1 VFGKDKNLQAAIA
14 QNNRDPF
21 FILEQNGKI
30 ITSNSPGASLL
41 KLEITPGKITQY
53 FDRETADNFEQ
64 LLEQAVEQNEKME
77 AEFTELTLRG
87 GEKIKARLLFNYYK
101 GEENPYIFCTLV
113 PLRFE
118 LNITGEERLTL
129 STGDLDEVIS
139 NEEIKS
145 VLNKII
151 DIYPLTF
158 IGKETI
164 QKLVNKF
171 EESFWIKDN
180 KGKFLLVN
188 NAYAESLGLKSF
200 QIEGKS
206 FHEFIPGYLID
217 FFDAVEKYIKET
229 LNSIVIDAFP
239 ITRLRSDADKEILE
253 LPLSD
258 IDRNVVALVGISR
271 KKEQIQT
278 QPAREELPLV
288 LAEIIDYF
296 PKPAALVNKYG
307 VFKQTSKDFCKLFAR
322 KFNELRNLSFSD
334 VFALDL
340 TDKINQFIKSS
351 EDRIELNVDRNFDL
365 NEYNDPEYKL
375 YLSKS
380 YGAEKDLEGFSIFVE
395 PINYTDSLQYL
406 IKSKGKMFDIL
417 VKNNPEPVFIY
428 DKENLM
434 FLEVNDVA
442 VALYGYTRDEF
453 LQMDL
458 TDLYSPE
465 DIQTLLDT
473 SAQEA
478 ENIYVTK
485 AFRHKRKDGSSVL
498 VEVSRIG
505 FKYNDRDA
513 HFNVVKDI
521 TQKLELERNNQL
533 SKIVFDNTNDL
544 VFITDQAGI
553 ITSANKAAAE
563 ELGYSPTDLENSSF
577 TSHVPD
583 EDRATINQTL
593 FQSDLK
599 ERINLASRLKNSI
612 DEIIEADLTV
622 TPLLDVNSEV
632 EFYTILVKP
641 LVEIP
646 DVTGEEKIR
655 EVIKEVIVEK
665 PVEQETPAGQTDS
678 EFLSSVF
685 HEILT
690 PMNVI
695 LGFAQELADGIEDS
709 TPEQKEAVEIINQNR
724 ITLLNTMNSII
735 EFTET
740 QQGKSELNIAEF
752 GITDLIDKLDK
763 SIVDITGNQ
772 NIEFAY
778 GKISSSLK
786 FETDKSKFES
796 LINNLIRLI
805 SSFTEGNKIYF
816 SAYTLD
822 EHLFIISIS
831 DNYASTSDELN
842 NLLQQ
847 IFIDLK
853 DPKELGVSKL
863 TAQITSTLLETLEGK
878 FVTLQ
883 TDDGK
888 IESGFQFPIKM
899 VKDHETI
906 PDFETED
913 ESIIEEELPV
923 ELDEPIIQDEIEIE
937 EEPSDPVSDDDTELH
952 TENTITEK
960 IEELE
965 AELKDESSSL
975 EKELIPEP
983 VIVDD
988 KLDISK
994 LSCLYIEDQV
1004 DSQILFKVQM
1014 KGLEDVQCAK
1024 SFEESVP
1031 LLEAQKFDFIV
1042 IDINLQ
1048 GEYNGLD
1055 ALKIIH
1061 KMPELEDTPIIAVT
1075 AYVLPGDKEKFIAT
1089 GFNDFISKPIFREK
1103 MVESLEKIFLQKA

>member
-1 VFGKDKNLQAAIA
+1 VVFGKDKNLQTVIA

-30 ITSNSPGASLL
+30 ITSNPPGTSLL
-41 KLEITPGKITQY
+41 KLETNPGKITQY
-53 FDRETADNFEQ
+53 FDKETADNFEQ
-64 LLEQAVEQNEKME
+64 FLEQAVDLNEKLE
-77 AEFTELTLRG
+77 VEHKELTLND
-87 GEKIKARLLFNYYK
+87 GEKIKAKLLFSCYEAEKNR
-101 GEENPYIFCTLV
+101 YIFCTII
-113 PLRFE
+113 PLHFKFE
-118 LNITGEERLTL
+118 ITGEERLTL
-129 STGDLDEVIS
+129 FTGDLDKIV
-139 NEEIKS
+139 NNKDIKY
-145 VLNKII
+145 VLDKIM

-171 EESFWIKDN
+171 EEHFWIKDN

-217 FFDAVEKYIKET
+217 FFDAAEKYIKET
-229 LNSIVIDAFP
+229 LNCIIIDAFP
-239 ITRLRSDADKEILE
+239 ITRMRSDADKEILE

-258 IDRNVVALVGISR
+258 NNRNVVVLIGISR
-271 KKEQIQT
+271 KKEQIPGQSAN
-278 QPAREELPLV
+278 QELPAV
-288 LAEIIDYF
+288 LGEIIDYF
-296 PKPAALVNKYG
+296 PKSAAFVNKYG
-307 VFKQTSKDFCKLFAR
+307 VFKQTSKDFCKLFAQ
-322 KFNELRNLSFSD
+322 KFNELRNLNFSD

-340 TDKINQFIKSS
+340 TDKINHFIKSS
-351 EDRIELNVDRNFDL
+351 ENRLELNVDRNFDL
-365 NEYNDPEYKL
+365 NEYNNPEYKI
-375 YLSKS
+375 YLTKS
-380 YGAEKDLEGFSIFVE
+380 YGPERDLEGFTIFVE
-395 PINYTDSLQYL
+395 PINNTDSLQYL

-434 FLEVNDVA
+434 FLEVNEAA

-473 SAQEA
+473 SAQNE
-478 ENIYVTK
+478 ENIYITK
-485 AFRHKRKDGSSVL
+485 AYRHKRKDGSSIL

-505 FKYNDRDA
+505 FKHNDRDA

-544 VFITDQAGI
+544 VFIADPAGI
-553 ITSANKAAAE
+553 ITSANKAASE
-563 ELGYSPTDLENSSF
+563 ELGFSPTDLENSSF
-577 TSHVPD
+577 ASHVPD
-583 EDRATINQTL
+583 DDRATITKTL
-593 FQSDLK
+593 FQPDTK
-599 ERINLASRLKNSI
+599 ERINLTSRLKNSI
-612 DEIIEADLTV
+612 EEIIEVDLTV
-622 TPLLDVNSEV
+622 TPLLNVNSEV
-632 EFYTILVKP
+632 EYFTILAKTLAETP
-641 LVEIP
+641 EN
-646 DVTGEEKIR
+646 TGEVKIK

-665 PVEQETPAGQTDS
+665 LVEPKTSTGKTDS
-678 EFLSSVF
+678 DFLSSVF

-763 SIVDITGNQ
+763 NIVEITGNQ

-786 FETDKSKFES
+786 FETDKGKFES
-796 LINNLIRLI
+796 LMNNLIHLI
-805 SSFTEGNKIYF
+805 SRVTDGDKIYF

-847 IFIDLK
+847 LFIDLK
-853 DPKELGVSKL
+853 DPKEMGVSKL

-878 FVTLQ
+878 FVTLP
-883 TDDGK
+883 TDNGK
-888 IESGFQFPIKM
+888 IESGFQFPIKIS
-899 VKDHETI
+899 KEHEII
-906 PDFETED
+906 PDFETTD
-913 ESIIEEELPV
+913 ESIIEEETQV
-923 ELDEPIIQDEIEIE
+923 EPDEPIIQDEIEIE
-937 EEPSDPVSDDDTELH
+937 GEVSEPLFDEESEPTSEVNIQDAIEDL
-952 TENTITEK
+952 EN
-960 IEELE
+960 
-965 AELKDESSSL
+965 ELKDESSSL
-975 EKELIPEP
+975 EKELAPEP

-1004 DSQILFKVQM
+1004 DSQILYKVQM
-1014 KGLEDVQCAK
+1014 KGLKDIQCAK
-1024 SFEESVP
+1024 SFEESAP
-1031 LLEAQKFDFIV
+1031 LLESNKFDFIV
-1042 IDINLQ
+1042 MDINLQ

-1061 KMPELEDTPIIAVT
+1061 KMPGLEEIPIIAVT

-1103 MVESLEKIFLQKA
+1103 MVEVLEKIF

>member
-1 VFGKDKNLQAAIA
+1 MVFGKDKNLQTVIA

-21 FILEQNGKI
+21 FILEQNGEI

-41 KLEITPGKITQY
+41 QLETNPGKITQY
-53 FDRETADNFEQ
+53 FDKETTDNFEQ
-64 LLEQAVEQNEKME
+64 LLEQTVELNVKME
-77 AEFTELTLRG
+77 VELTELTLRG
-87 GEKIKARLLFNYYK
+87 GEKIKAELLFNCHEAEK
-101 GEENPYIFCTLV
+101 NRYIFCTII
-113 PLRFE
+113 PRRFQFD
-118 LNITGEERLTL
+118 IAGEERITL
-129 STGDLDEVIS
+129 FTGDLAKIVG
-139 NEEIKS
+139 NEKIKH
-145 VLNKII
+145 VLDKII

-164 QKLVNKF
+164 QKLVDEF
-171 EESFWIKDN
+171 EEHFWIKDN

-206 FHEFIPGYLID
+206 FFEFIPGYLID
-217 FFDAVEKYIKET
+217 FFDGIDKYIRET
-229 LNSIVIDAFP
+229 LNCIIIDAFP
-239 ITRLRSDADKEILE
+239 ITRMRSDADKEILE

-258 IDRNVVALVGISR
+258 NDKNVVVLVGISR
-271 KKEQIQT
+271 EKVQIPI
-278 QPAREELPLV
+278 QPANQELPDA
-288 LAEIIDYF
+288 LAEIISHF
-296 PKPAALVNKYG
+296 PKSAAFVNKYG
-307 VFKQTSKDFCKLFAR
+307 VFKQTSKDFSKLFAR
-322 KFNELRNLSFSD
+322 KFNELRNLNFSD
-334 VFALDL
+334 VFTLDL
-340 TDKINQFIKSS
+340 TDKINHFLQSS
-351 EDRIELNVDRNFDL
+351 EDRIEIIVDRNFDL
-365 NEYNDPEYKL
+365 NEYNNPEHKF
-375 YLSKS
+375 YLTKS
-380 YGAEKDLEGFSIFVE
+380 YGQEKDLEGFSIFVE
-395 PINYTDSLQYL
+395 PIGNTDSLQYL
-406 IKSKGKMFDIL
+406 IKSKGKMFDVL

-434 FLEVNDVA
+434 FLEVNDAA

-473 SAQEA
+473 SAEDA
-478 ENIYVTK
+478 ENIYITK

-513 HFNVVKDI
+513 HFNIVRDI
-521 TQKLELERNNQL
+521 TQKLELDRNNQL

-544 VFITDQAGI
+544 VFITDPTGI
-553 ITSANKAAAE
+553 ITSANKAASE

-577 TSHVPD
+577 TSHVSD

-593 FQSDLK
+593 FQSDFK

-612 DEIIEADLTV
+612 DEVIEADLTI
-622 TPLLDVNSEV
+622 TPLLDVNSEI
-632 EFYTILVKP
+632 EFYTILAKP
-641 LVEIP
+641 IVETP
-646 DVTGEEKIR
+646 DDTGEEKIR
-655 EVIKEVIVEK
+655 EVIKEVNVDK
-665 PVEQETPAGQTDS
+665 PVEPVTTARQTDS
-678 EFLSSVF
+678 NFLSSVF

-740 QQGKSELNIAEF
+740 QQGKSELNITEF
-752 GITDLIDKLDK
+752 RIIDLIDKLDK
-763 SIVDITGNQ
+763 SIVEITGNQ

-796 LINNLIRLI
+796 LMNNLIRLI
-805 SSFTEGNKIYF
+805 NHVTDGNKIYF
-816 SAYTLD
+816 SAYNLD

-831 DNYASTSDELN
+831 DNYGSTSDELN
-842 NLLQQ
+842 NLLQKL
-847 IFIDLK
+847 FIDLK

-878 FVTLQ
+878 FVTQQ
-883 TDDGK
+883 TDNGK

-899 VKDHETI
+899 VKEHETI

-913 ESIIEEELPV
+913 ESIIEEETQV
-923 ELDEPIIQDEIEIE
+923 DLDEPIIHDEIEIE
-937 EEPSDPVSDDDTELH
+937 EEISEPLTDEDTDAH
-952 TENTITEK
+952 TENTHTEK
-960 IEELE
+960 IEKLETELN
-965 AELKDESSSL
+965 DESSSL
-975 EKELIPEP
+975 EKEFTPEP

-988 KLDISK
+988 KLDTSK

-1014 KGLEDVQCAK
+1014 KGLKDIQCAK

-1031 LLEAQKFDFIV
+1031 LLDANKFDFIV
-1042 IDINLQ
+1042 MDINLQ

-1061 KMPELEDTPIIAVT
+1061 KMPGLEDIPIIAVT

-1103 MVESLEKIFLQKA
+1103 MIEVLEKIF

>member
-1 VFGKDKNLQAAIA
+1 MFGKDKNLQTVIA

-21 FILEQNGKI
+21 FILGQNGKI
-30 ITSNSPGASLL
+30 ITSNSPGTSLL
-41 KLEITPGKITQY
+41 KLKTTPGIITKY
-53 FDRETADNFEQ
+53 FDKETADNFEQ
-64 LLEQAVEQNEKME
+64 LLEQAVELNEKME
-77 AEFTELTLRG
+77 VELTGLTLQG
-87 GEKIKARLLFNYYK
+87 GEKIKAKLLFNCYK
-101 GEENPYIFCTLV
+101 AEKNLYIFCTII
-113 PLRFE
+113 PQRFE
-118 LNITGEERLTL
+118 FEITGEERLTL
-129 STGDLDEVIS
+129 STGDLDKVVG
-139 NEEIKS
+139 NEEIKQ
-145 VLNKII
+145 VLNKIM

-171 EESFWIKDN
+171 EEHFWIKDN

-217 FFDAVEKYIKET
+217 FFDAIEKYIKET
-229 LNSIVIDAFP
+229 LNCIIIDAFP
-239 ITRLRSDADKEILE
+239 ITRMRSDADKEILE

-258 IDRNVVALVGISR
+258 NDRNVVALVGISR
-271 KKEQIQT
+271 EKEHVSM
-278 QPAREELPLV
+278 QPTEQELPAV
-288 LAEIIDYF
+288 LAEIIDCF
-296 PKPAALVNKYG
+296 PKPAAFVNKYG
-307 VFKQTSKDFCKLFAR
+307 VFKQTSKDFSKLFAR

-340 TDKINQFIKSS
+340 TDKINHFVKST
-351 EDRIELNVDRNFDL
+351 EDKIEIIADRNFDL
-365 NEYNDPEYKL
+365 NEYNNPEYKL
-375 YLSKS
+375 YLTKS
-380 YGAEKDLEGFSIFVE
+380 YGPEKDLGGFSIFVE
-395 PINYTDSLQYL
+395 PIDNTDSLQYL
-406 IKSKGKMFDIL
+406 VKSKGKMFDIL

-434 FLEVNDVA
+434 FLEVNDAA

-473 SAQEA
+473 STQDA

-485 AFRHKRKDGSSVL
+485 AYRHKRKDGSSVL

-521 TQKLELERNNQL
+521 TLKLELERNNQL

-544 VFITDQAGI
+544 VFITDPTGI
-553 ITSANKAAAE
+553 ITSANKAASE

-583 EDRATINQTL
+583 DDRATINQTL

-599 ERINLASRLKNSI
+599 ERINLTSRLKNSI
-612 DEIIEADLTV
+612 DEIKEVELTV

-632 EFYTILVKP
+632 EFYTILAKP
-641 LVEIP
+641 LVEAAEE
-646 DVTGEEKIR
+646 TGKEKIK

-665 PVEQETPAGQTDS
+665 PAEPETSAGRTDS

-709 TPEQKEAVEIINQNR
+709 SPEQKEAAEIINQNR

-735 EFTET
+735 EFTDT
-740 QQGKSELNIAEF
+740 QQEKSELNITEF

-763 SIVDITGNQ
+763 SIVEITGNQ

-786 FETDKSKFES
+786 FETDKSLFES
-796 LINNLIRLI
+796 LMNNLIRLI
-805 SSFTEGNKIYF
+805 SRAADGNKIYF

-847 IFIDLK
+847 LFIDLK

-863 TAQITSTLLETLEGK
+863 TAQITSTLLDTLEGK

-883 TDDGK
+883 TENGK
-888 IESGFQFPIKM
+888 VESAFQFPIKI
-899 VKDHETI
+899 VKEHETI

-913 ESIIEEELPV
+913 ESIIEDETQV
-923 ELDEPIIQDEIEIE
+923 ELDEPIVQDEIEIE
-937 EEPSDPVSDDDTELH
+937 EEPSEPLFDDDTEPQ
-952 TENTITEK
+952 TENTIAEK

-965 AELKDESSSL
+965 AELSDESSSL
-975 EKELIPEP
+975 EKEFTPEP

-988 KLDISK
+988 KLNISK

-1004 DSQILFKVQM
+1004 DSQILFNVQM
-1014 KGLEDVQCAK
+1014 KGLKDIQCAK
-1024 SFEESVP
+1024 SFEESAP
-1031 LLEAQKFDFIV
+1031 LLESHKFDFIV

-1055 ALKIIH
+1055 ALKIIN
-1061 KMPELEDTPIIAVT
+1061 KMPGLEDVPIIAVT

>member
-1 VFGKDKNLQAAIA
+1 VVFGKDKNLQTVIA

-30 ITSNSPGASLL
+30 ITSNPPGTSLL
-41 KLEITPGKITQY
+41 KLETNPRKITQY
-53 FDRETADNFEQ
+53 FNKETADNFEQ
-64 LLEQAVEQNEKME
+64 FLEQTVDQNEKLE
-77 AEFTELTLRG
+77 VEHKELTLLG
-87 GEKIKARLLFNYYK
+87 GEKIKAKLLFSCYEAEKNL
-101 GEENPYIFCTLV
+101 YIFCTII

-118 LNITGEERLTL
+118 FDITGEERLTL
-129 STGDLDEVIS
+129 FTGDLDKIV
-139 NEEIKS
+139 NNKDIKH
-145 VLNKII
+145 VLDKIM

-164 QKLVNKF
+164 QKIVNKF
-171 EESFWIKDN
+171 EEHFWIKDN

-217 FFDAVEKYIKET
+217 FFDAAEKYIKET
-229 LNSIVIDAFP
+229 LNCIIIDAFP
-239 ITRLRSDADKEILE
+239 ITRMRSDADKEFLE

-258 IDRNVVALVGISR
+258 NDRNVVAMVGISR
-271 KKEQIQT
+271 KKEQIPGQAT
-278 QPAREELPLV
+278 RQELPAV
-288 LAEIIDYF
+288 LGEIIDYF
-296 PKPAALVNKYG
+296 PKSAAFVNKYG
-307 VFKQTSKDFCKLFAR
+307 VFKQTSKDFCKLFEQ
-322 KFNELRNLSFSD
+322 KFNELRNLNFSD

-340 TDKINQFIKSS
+340 TDKINHFIKSS
-351 EDRIELNVDRNFDL
+351 ENRLELNVDRNFDL
-365 NEYNDPEYKL
+365 NEYNNPEYKI
-375 YLSKS
+375 YLTKS
-380 YGAEKDLEGFSIFVE
+380 YGPERDLEGFSIFVE

-434 FLEVNDVA
+434 FLEVNEAA

-473 SAQEA
+473 STQDE
-478 ENIYVTK
+478 ENIYITK
-485 AFRHKRKDGSSVL
+485 SYRHKRKDGSSIL

-505 FKYNDRDA
+505 FKHNDRDA

-521 TQKLELERNNQL
+521 TQKLEVERNNQL
-533 SKIVFDNTNDL
+533 AKIVFDNTNDL
-544 VFITDQAGI
+544 VFIADPTGI
-553 ITSANKAAAE
+553 ITSANKAASE
-563 ELGYSPTDLENSSF
+563 ELGFSPTDLENSSF

-583 EDRATINQTL
+583 DDRATINQTL
-593 FQSDLK
+593 FQSDIK
-599 ERINLASRLKNSI
+599 ERINLTSRLKNSI
-612 DEIIEADLTV
+612 EEIIEVDLTV

-632 EFYTILVKP
+632 EYFTILAKTLAESP
-641 LVEIP
+641 E
-646 DVTGEEKIR
+646 DTGEAKIK

-665 PVEQETPAGQTDS
+665 QIEPETPAWKTDS
-678 EFLSSVF
+678 DFLSSVF

-695 LGFAQELADGIEDS
+695 LGFAQELADGIEDT

-724 ITLLNTMNSII
+724 INLLNTMNSII

-763 SIVDITGNQ
+763 NIVEITGNQ

-786 FETDKSKFES
+786 FETDKGNFES
-796 LINNLIRLI
+796 LMNNLIHLI
-805 SSFTEGNKIYF
+805 SRVTDGDKIYF

-831 DNYASTSDELN
+831 DNYASISNELN

-847 IFIDLK
+847 LFIDHK

-863 TAQITSTLLETLEGK
+863 TTQITCTLLETLEGK
-878 FVTLQ
+878 FVSLP
-883 TDDGK
+883 TDNGK
-888 IESGFQFPIKM
+888 IESGFQFPIKIS
-899 VKDHETI
+899 KELETI
-906 PDFETED
+906 PDFETAD
-913 ESIIEEELPV
+913 ESIIEEETEV
-923 ELDEPIIQDEIEIE
+923 ETDEPIIQDEIEIE
-937 EEPSDPVSDDDTELH
+937 EQASEPLFDEEPEPTSEVNIQDAIEDL
-952 TENTITEK
+952 EN
-960 IEELE
+960 
-965 AELKDESSSL
+965 ELKDDSSSL
-975 EKELIPEP
+975 EKELTLEP

-1014 KGLEDVQCAK
+1014 KGLKDIQCAK
-1024 SFEESVP
+1024 SFEESTP
-1031 LLEAQKFDFIV
+1031 LLESNKFDFIV

-1061 KMPELEDTPIIAVT
+1061 KMPELEDIPIIAVT

-1103 MVESLEKIFLQKA
+1103 MVEVLEKIF